1 MCPKYPHQVVC
12 YYLTAN
18 WWAPYGIAK
27 LLDKSLWDD
36 EEEDGPRSEHKG
48 VWWVYPL
55 LSYLDADKDGTVSI
69 QEFYDL
75 KAVHIL
81 KMLFDGLDVNKDG
94 LVKQREARLESFLR
108 PTFLRTVIQELFDF
122 VDVNNDNEISDGDY
136 PVRCL
141 ERRERWSPPQP
152 WEPGYERWSLA
163 GKPSPPPPRS
173 PFCLR
178 RIQDLANKT
187 EENCRLLGSPLQQV
201 CKSLMTIYF
210 SPEFDM

>member
-1 MCPKYPHQVVC
+1 M
-12 YYLTAN
+12 
-18 WWAPYGIAK
+18 
-27 LLDKSLWDD
+27 
-36 EEEDGPRSEHKG
+36 
-48 VWWVYPL
+48 
-55 LSYLDADKDGTVSI
+55 SYLDADKDGTVSI

-141 ERRERWSPPQP
+141 E
-152 WEPGYERWSLA
+152 GYERWTPPQPHHPDYEGWSRA

-178 RIQDLANKT
+178 RIQDLENKT

>member
-1 MCPKYPHQVVC
+1 M
-12 YYLTAN
+12 A
-18 WWAPYGIAK
+18 
-27 LLDKSLWDD
+27 
-36 EEEDGPRSEHKG
+36 
-48 VWWVYPL
+48 
-55 LSYLDADKDGTVSI
+55 YLDADKDGTVSI

-141 ERRERWSPPQP
+141 EGNERWSPPQP

-173 PFCLR
+173 PMVKIWIVGDVL
-178 RIQDLANKT
+178 QDVM
-187 EENCRLLGSPLQQV
+187 LLKVTNGY
-201 CKSLMTIYF
+201 CHMR
-210 SPEFDM
+210 D